1 MSEKNRLQE
10 YCQKNKLQMPTYQ
23 TWSTGEPHKLLWSAS
38 VTIII
43 DGKHKTIDTIVSTNS
58 KISAE
63 KQAAALMFDH
73 INQIKNKGNKETSR
87 LGKLKDSTKI
97 NIISTHRPSKNPTP
111 IDSSSDD
118 DIIVDDIVI
127 DEYTDIPDQL
137 SKVIDDVDI
146 HQDIGINKIYLIDL
160 ENKPCFKSILN
171 FNKNSLY
178 IGFINSIH
186 HSVGSYNDWHKC
198 SSDNIALE
206 LVESGNNKLFYLVD
220 GGTSDLADHF
230 MTAMIYP
237 VVSYIQNTKILPKI
251 YIISGDHAGW
261 CTRACLEKILKW
273 NKIVGISI
281 KNATTI

>member
-10 YCQKNKLQMPTYQ
+10 YCQKNKLLMPTYQ
-23 TWSTGEPHKLLWSAS
+23 TWSTGEPHKLQWSGS
-38 VTIII
+38 VTVII
-43 DGKHKTIDTIVSTNS
+43 DGKYKTIDTIVPTNS

-73 INQIKNKGNKETSR
+73 IKQIKNKGNKEASR
-87 LGKLKDSTKI
+87 LSKLKDSTKI
-97 NIISTHRPSKNPTP
+97 NITSTHKPTKPAP
-111 IDSSSDD
+111 IDSSDDD
-118 DIIVDDIVI
+118 DIIIDDDAEHTNNI
-127 DEYTDIPDQL
+127 IPDQI
-137 SKVIDDVDI
+137 SKVIDDADI
-146 HQDIGINKIYLIDL
+146 DQDIGINKIYLIDL